1 MSLLPPVWLI
11 TGCSSGF
18 GASLALCALR
28 AGHKVIATSRTPSK
42 TPNLVSEVEK
52 LGGTW
57 RTLDVCSPDVPSIIE
72 EAVEVYGRIDYL
84 VNNAGYALL
93 GAFEDMRYVGYLSC
107 LVSWVSII
115 LFQFLSISISTLLMS
130 TP

>member
-28 AGHKVIATSRTPSK
+28 SGHKVIATSRTPSK
-42 TPNLVSEVEK
+42 TPTLVSEVEK

-57 RTLDVCSPDVPSIIE
+57 CTLDVCSPDVPSIIE
-72 EAVEVYGRIDYL
+72 EAVKVYGRIDYL

-93 GAFEDMRYVGYLSC
+93 GAFEDMR
-107 LVSWVSII
+107 
-115 LFQFLSISISTLLMS
+115 
-130 TP
+130 